1 MQPLIGLPVLFSRR
15 RLLVHKS
22 KKFPT
27 LEIWISVYLGPDT
40 SQGIT
45 FVASK
50 FVVVSFLCAVD
61 AVFKEMHVHIEALR
75 QP

>member
-1 MQPLIGLPVLFSRR
+1 MMV
-15 RLLVHKS
+15 
-22 KKFPT
+22 
-27 LEIWISVYLGPDT
+27 SVYLGPDT
-40 SQGIT
+40 QGIT

-61 AVFKEMHVHIEALR
+61 AVLKEIHVHIEALR